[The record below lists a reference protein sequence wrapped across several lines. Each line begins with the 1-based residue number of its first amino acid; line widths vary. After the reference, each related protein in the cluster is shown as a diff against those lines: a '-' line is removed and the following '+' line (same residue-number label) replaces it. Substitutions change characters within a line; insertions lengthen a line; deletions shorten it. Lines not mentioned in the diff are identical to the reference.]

1 MSSIKKI
8 VIIGIGGTCL
18 DILDTILDINDSS
31 NPEKWG
37 GPFECLGFIGDNQDF
52 PDQHLMGFPYLGA
65 LNKAQDL
72 NDCCFINGIGSPRS
86 YKLKKKIIENLGLP
100 RERFL
105 SIAHPTASV
114 SRSAK
119 IGSGVT
125 IFQNVTLTSNASV
138 GDHVVVLPNTVISHD
153 ATIGAFSC
161 VAGGVCIS
169 GNATIGENCY
179 LGTNCS
185 VKDGVTVGSQS
196 LVAMGAVVIDDI
208 DPHSV
213 VKGIPAR

>member
-1 MSSIKKI
+1 M
-8 VIIGIGGTCL
+8 
-18 DILDTILDINDSS
+18 
-31 NPEKWG
+31 
-37 GPFECLGFIGDNQDF
+37 
-52 PDQHLMGFPYLGA
+52 
-65 LNKAQDL
+65 
-72 NDCCFINGIGSPRS
+72 
-86 YKLKKKIIENLGLP
+86 
-100 RERFL
+100 
-105 SIAHPTASV
+105 
-114 SRSAK
+114 
-119 IGSGVT
+119 
-125 IFQNVTLTSNASV
+125 
-138 GDHVVVLPNTVISHD
+138 VVLPNTVISHD